1 MDVWARPT
9 LGGYAPAP
17 IECQDV
23 PASRTAGARRAGAA
37 HGVGR
42 LRLHARPQSWR
53 VASRAPSARAA
64 TFSQATLGWTALNR
78 MPEAAKPQSAPA
90 LTLWRPT
97 IRANR
102 TMRSAI
108 RSGRSTRLVAR
119 LITPGVRPNPAG
131 GWNCSK
137 RG

>member
-53 VASRAPSARAA
+53 VASRAPSARGAN
-64 TFSQATLGWTALNR
+64 FSQATLGWGPLNR
-78 MPEAAKPQSAPA
+78 MPEAAKPQAAPA
-90 LTLWRPT
+90 IPFARPT
-97 IRANR
+97 LRANR
-102 TMRSAI
+102 TMRSAL
-108 RSGRSTRLVAR
+108 RSGRSTRLEVR
-119 LITPGVRPNPAG
+119 LLTP
-131 GWNCSK
+131 
-137 RG
+137 